1 MPCSCC
7 PEYTEEELLSQLAK
21 RRLNWEADWQR
32 RSDEERRRDHHI
44 YIKSMAHLDGLV
56 SQVQDRLA
64 KRIDSTHKM
73 DRQQLE
79 GKP

>member
-21 RRLNWEADWQR
+21 RRLDWEADWQQ
-32 RSDEERRRDHHI
+32 RSEEERRLDHHI
-44 YIKSMAHLDGLV
+44 YIKSMIHLDGLV
-56 SQVQDRLA
+56 SQVQARLA
-64 KRIDSTHKM
+64 KRQASTQEIE
-73 DRQQLE
+73 RQKPE